1 MYNLYV
7 TDLLFFTGGMFG
19 LDNHDFVLTALSQGD
34 IKSDIAKTRS
44 RTGRRRHR
52 IREPPPNVTLPG
64 RMSVGQGSPNQPG
77 TKFLHQQIL
86 ELRQRERMLET
97 TRERMREML
106 NAGKRKR

>member
-7 TDLLFFTGGMFG
+7 TDSLFFTGGMFG

-34 IKSDIAKTRS
+34 TNAKTRS
-44 RTGRRRHR
+44 WTDRRRHR
-52 IREPPPNVTLPG
+52 IREPPPNVPLPG

-77 TKFLHQQIL
+77 TKFLHQRIL
-86 ELRQRERMLET
+86 ELRQKERRLETRERML
-97 TRERMREML
+97 EML